1 MERIARAGKRVRF
14 NPKLSHNS
22 QHPSMQCL
30 HLPSPLAEEEA
41 RAVESIGRSSA
52 LLSAAAVGLLTFFV
66 TLLGS

>member
-1 MERIARAGKRVRF
+1 
-14 NPKLSHNS
+14 
-22 QHPSMQCL
+22 MQCL
-30 HLPSPLAEEEA
+30 DLPSPLAEEEA